1 VRVVLLAIL
10 TSKFSMANAYA
21 VFLIA
26 RFALALPVLN
36 AIVAIRSALTDC
48 LVILFASI
56 IAPAAR
62 TSAPAPGVQLAIH
75 IALEQISVF

>member
-1 VRVVLLAIL
+1 
-10 TSKFSMANAYA
+10 MANAYA
-21 VFLIA
+21 VYLIA
-26 RFALALPVLN
+26 RFALALHVLN
-36 AIVAIRSALTDC
+36 AIVAIRSALTDF

-62 TSAPAPGVQLAIH
+62 IFAPAPGVRLAIH